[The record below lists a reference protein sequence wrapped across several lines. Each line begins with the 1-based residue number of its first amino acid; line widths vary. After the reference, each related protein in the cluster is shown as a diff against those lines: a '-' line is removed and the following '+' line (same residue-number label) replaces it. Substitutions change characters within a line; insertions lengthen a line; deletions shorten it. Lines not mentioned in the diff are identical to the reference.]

1 MTRAAGGAE
10 QMRLAEAHLAAGRFT
25 QAIEILRVAARLER
39 DSSRPRLMLAF
50 ALASA
55 GEREEAIRVLKRL
68 TDSLPR
74 DADAW
79 FNLGNLYRSQRRL
92 EDAARAFKR
101 AASLRPNDANPHI
114 NLAYVLVLLGR
125 FEEAEAT
132 VRAALP
138 RFPDEPDLL
147 VNLAQLQRATHRL
160 TDAIH
165 TLDRCVALSPGH
177 AGYRV
182 TRAMVLRDVGRKD
195 EALAELDRLIRE
207 HPDFPDGRSARAQVF
222 LSRGQCEAAWRDFL
236 WRPERTA
243 WLKARGLAPAAPA
256 PTADEVRGRSVLVH
270 GEQGLGDVVFFLRFA
285 PRLAEVASSV
295 HLNVD
300 ARLLRILPEQWQTP
314 APGGAFSLPVGD
326 LANLFGAAPVP
337 SLRLQPQPERQ
348 QRMRERLSRCGPP
361 PYIAVT
367 WQGGY
372 RWEEMPEPGS
382 RLFKRVPPESLGE
395 ALRDI
400 PGTLVSVQRN
410 PAAPDL
416 DAISAAANRTVHD
429 FSFVNEELP
438 DAMAVLSLAH
448 DYIAVSNTNVHL
460 NDALGRRT
468 RVLVTHPPEWRWST
482 EGDRSPW
489 LTHAL
494 LYRQAADGSWREA
507 LARLRH
513 ELAGK

>member
-1 MTRAAGGAE
+1 
-10 QMRLAEAHLAAGRFT
+10 
-25 QAIEILRVAARLER
+25 
-39 DSSRPRLMLAF
+39 MLAY

-55 GEREEAIRVLKRL
+55 GEPEEAIRVLKRL

-101 AASLRPNDANPHI
+101 AAALRPADANPHV

-125 FEEAEAT
+125 LEEAEAT

-147 VNLAQLQRATHRL
+147 VNLAQLQRATHCL

-165 TLDRCVALSPGH
+165 TLDRCVALAPGH
-177 AGYRV
+177 AGYRL
-182 TRAMVLRDVGRKD
+182 TRAIALRDAGRKA
-195 EALAELDRLIRE
+195 EALAELDRLIRD
-207 HPDFPDGRSARAQVF
+207 HPDFADAYSARAQIF
-222 LSRGQCEAAWRDFL
+222 LSLGQCQAAWNDFL
-236 WRPERTA
+236 WRPHRTA
-243 WLKARGLAPAAPA
+243 WLKARGLPPDAPA
-256 PTADEVRGRSVLVH
+256 PTVDEVRGRPVLLH

-285 PRLAEVASSV
+285 PRLAEMASSV
-295 HLNVD
+295 HLSVD
-300 ARLLRILPEQWQTP
+300 ARLLPILPGQWRTA
-314 APGGAFSLPVGD
+314 APDHAFSLPVGD

-337 SLRLQPQPERQ
+337 SLRLHPQPERQ
-348 QRMRERLSRCGPP
+348 QRIRERLARCGPP

-372 RWEEMPEPGS
+372 RWEEIPEPGA

-400 PGTLVSVQRN
+400 AGTLVSVQRDQV
-410 PAAPDL
+410 APDL
-416 DAISAAANRTVHD
+416 DTISAAANRPVHD

-438 DAMAVLSLAH
+438 DAMAVLSLAD
-448 DYIAVSNTNVHL
+448 DYVAVSNTNVHL
-460 NDALGRRT
+460 NDALGKRT
-468 RVLVTHPPEWRWST
+468 RVLVTHPAEWRWSM
-482 EGDRSPW
+482 EGERSPW

-494 LYRQAADGSWREA
+494 LYRQAADGNWREA
-507 LARLRH
+507 LARLRR
-513 ELAGK
+513 EMVGK